1 MTKEQAISIL
11 EKDIENISYWMENNQ
26 LNKTMREEWGK
37 RLEDIEGIKELIEGG
52 IK

>member
-11 EKDIENISYWMENNQ
+11 EKDIENLLYLMENKQ
-26 LNKTMREEWGK
+26 LNKTMREDWEK
-37 RLEDIEGIKELIEGG
+37 RLEDIEGIKRLIEGG